1 MFCCDSGHWSFSVFC
16 QSVPELCHNT
26 EPSDH
31 NLTKKKNYEKKLRKK
46 NTTTTTT
53 KFDEDILE
61 KIDDDDDFLVALNE
75 SD

>member
-31 NLTKKKNYEKKLRKK
+31 NLTKKKIMKKKLRKK
-46 NTTTTTT
+46 NTTTTT
-53 KFDEDILE
+53 KFDEAILE

>member
-31 NLTKKKNYEKKLRKK
+31 NLTKKKLWKKKLRKK
-46 NTTTTTT
+46 ILLLLL
-53 KFDEDILE
+53 FDEDILE

>member
-1 MFCCDSGHWSFSVFC
+1 MILDIDPSLFFVKVF
-16 QSVPELCHNT
+16 QKLCHNT

-31 NLTKKKNYEKKLRKK
+31 NLTKKKIMKKKNYEK
-46 NTTTTTT
+46 NTTTT

>member
-31 NLTKKKNYEKKLRKK
+31 NLTKKKIMKKKITKK
-46 NTTTTTT
+46 NTTTT

>member
-1 MFCCDSGHWSFSVFC
+1 MF
-16 QSVPELCHNT
+16 QKLCHNT

-31 NLTKKKNYEKKLRKK
+31 NLTKKKLWKKNYEK
-46 NTTTTTT
+46 NTTTT